1 MSTISGSNPSV
12 SINSQLVARGDV
24 AIPGLDKLPPAEL
37 KALKDGLGKFDEF
50 AGELSKNPVF
60 GAIANTE
67 AMKFLR
73 DLAKTVSTG
82 AAAESAPDSAERVFK
97 GMCGGGGGDYTPPPP
112 AATPEPTP
120 PPPVVAQPEPTP
132 TPPPATTTPPVSV
145 PETPP
150 VVTVTPPV
158 TTKPD
163 PVVSPTPVALGTGA
177 ALGSGSVVPSS
188 KVDLNKLADR
198 LMELKV
204 IDSAQAAALKDGKAS
219 DADISALAAA
229 IRNLK
234 GDAPDAKNLML
245 ALGDAQQM
253 VNAEQAQRRVATA
266 AGTAAPVATAA
277 AAGTAAAPGTA
288 DLKDV
293 AKAFGDRFGD
303 LLKSNPAAAV
313 QALAALGSVIGAAG
327 FNPLQLNSTAAAS
340 STPAVASAQGTA
352 AATGTTS
359 AATTSSTTATAGS
372 GNAELNALRGV
383 DTKGMMFEDMVAA
396 LMVDMIK
403 KMQENIETRLR
414 KVKADAEAADKAKA
428 EKKEDKGGESR
439 NVEFEMLK
447 NDMQKLS
454 QMQQAFSGVLNA
466 MNETAM
472 AAVKSIR

>member
-60 GAIANTE
+60 GAIANNE

-82 AAAESAPDSAERVFK
+82 AAGESAPANAERVFK

-112 AATPEPTP
+112 PPATPEPTP

-163 PVVSPTPVALGTGA
+163 PVVKPTPVALGTGS
-177 ALGSGSVVPSS
+177 ALGTGAVVPSS
-188 KVDLNKLADR
+188 SN
-198 LMELKV
+198 
-204 IDSAQAAALKDGKAS
+204 AAAS
-219 DADISALAAA
+219 TAAA
-229 IRNLK
+229 S
-234 GDAPDAKNLML
+234 AT
-245 ALGDAQQM
+245 
-253 VNAEQAQRRVATA
+253 ATA
-266 AGTAAPVATAA
+266 AGTGAAATPGTGDVAAMAQAFGERFSALLKNNPVAAMQA
-277 AAGTAAAPGTA
+277 LGALGTALGT
-288 DLKDV
+288 
-293 AKAFGDRFGD
+293 
-303 LLKSNPAAAV
+303 
-313 QALAALGSVIGAAG
+313 AG
-327 FNPLQLNSTAAAS
+327 FNPLQLNRTATAA
-340 STPAVASAQGTA
+340 STPAAAATSGTA
-352 AATGTTS
+352 ASTGTGTATA

-428 EKKEDKGGESR
+428 EKKEDKTGESR

-454 QMQQAFSGVLNA
+454 QMQQAFSGVLNG
-466 MNETAM
+466 MHETAM
-472 AAVKSIR
+472 NAVRKAGGS